1 MHTFIKNK
9 NLNQDL
15 WSISVKHPMEF
26 SWRNPK
32 QKYKGKWLPQKC
44 NKYMFFL
51 TWKRIKMTTEKWCGA
66 SGRQWKPVF
75 FQLDCLERLSLGQQ
89 NLAFHRDM
97 GLRQGHQAPLWNVLC
112 CPKSNLK
119 IILSSNLCFLK
130 NDYCK

>member
-1 MHTFIKNK
+1 MHTFIIKNK
-9 NLNQDL
+9 SLNQDL

-51 TWKRIKMTTEKWCGA
+51 TWKRIKMTTEICGA

-89 NLAFHRDM
+89 NPAFHREM
-97 GLRQGHQAPLWNVLC
+97 GFKARTSSPTLKCSLLSQIQSENNFES
-112 CPKSNLK
+112 KSL
-119 IILSSNLCFLK
+119 LF
-130 NDYCK
+130 